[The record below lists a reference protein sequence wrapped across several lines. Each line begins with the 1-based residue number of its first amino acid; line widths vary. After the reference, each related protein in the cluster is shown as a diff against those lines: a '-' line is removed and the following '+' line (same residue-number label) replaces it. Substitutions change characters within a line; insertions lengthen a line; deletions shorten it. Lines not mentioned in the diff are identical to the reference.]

1 MEVSSFTG
9 MEQACKEKCIYKP
22 SQLATSFCVMY
33 NSDML
38 GKVSADWGD
47 YPLLPSYQISTKHWS
62 DAHST

>member
-38 GKVSADWGD
+38 GKVSAD
-47 YPLLPSYQISTKHWS
+47 
-62 DAHST
+62 